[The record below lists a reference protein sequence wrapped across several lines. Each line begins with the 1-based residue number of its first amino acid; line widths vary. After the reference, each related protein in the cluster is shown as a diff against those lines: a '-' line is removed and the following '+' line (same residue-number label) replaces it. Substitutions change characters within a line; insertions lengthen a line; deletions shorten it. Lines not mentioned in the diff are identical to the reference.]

1 MNAIVLLDTS
11 IYLNVLDVRSQN
23 QDKKQITSVFE
34 VHAPHHDPLLL
45 STATLS
51 PKKQFHKFCH
61 NASHRLILWVNI
73 FKLNNLFSE

>member
-51 PKKQFHKFCH
+51 PKKQFQGLRG
-61 NASHRLILWVNI
+61 SVWVQSGV
-73 FKLNNLFSE
+73 FG

>member
-51 PKKQFHKFCH
+51 PKETI
-61 NASHRLILWVNI
+61 S
-73 FKLNNLFSE
+73 

>member
-45 STATLS
+45 STAKLS
-51 PKKQFHKFCH
+51 PKETI
-61 NASHRLILWVNI
+61 S
-73 FKLNNLFSE
+73 